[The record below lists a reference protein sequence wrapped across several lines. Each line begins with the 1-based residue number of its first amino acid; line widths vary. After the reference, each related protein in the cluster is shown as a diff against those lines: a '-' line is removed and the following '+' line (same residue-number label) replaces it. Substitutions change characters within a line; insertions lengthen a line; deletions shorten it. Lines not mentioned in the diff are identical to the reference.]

1 MSSFLDTFI
10 RSKDIEASG
19 FNGTAVFK
27 EVRVQ
32 SIVVEF
38 ILTHV
43 PQLFPEPGNTDS
55 SRLFGYIHF
64 ALPPKKC
71 FRNRNTVLRTTHEM
85 NMQTEMICPHQGCQ
99 VREGSPCRLPQQYFI
114 RKKGSSSLVQS
125 PILVTLVLELVHY

>member
-1 MSSFLDTFI
+1 ML

-43 PQLFPEPGNTDS
+43 PQLFPEQGNTQ
-55 SRLFGYIHF
+55 
-64 ALPPKKC
+64 AW
-71 FRNRNTVLRTTHEM
+71 
-85 NMQTEMICPHQGCQ
+85 Q
-99 VREGSPCRLPQQYFI
+99 
-114 RKKGSSSLVQS
+114 
-125 PILVTLVLELVHY
+125 